1 MLFRTQDGIVVP
13 AVTADQMRE
22 VDRIAVEEFGL
33 GILQMMENAGRNL
46 ALNVMDMLDRAKA
59 SPEPCPEPFDPS
71 TLRLRSG
78 QASLRTGFA
87 QDKRGRRENQ
97 RGEVTVLAGS
107 GGNGGGGLCC
117 ARHLHNRGF
126 KVWVV
131 LDRDPRMLRGAAAN
145 QLNILQTAGLQ
156 PADPTQASELMGRS
170 QIVVDALI
178 GYGLRG
184 APRGS
189 TAELIELCNQHA
201 ARVLSLDVPSGLDA
215 TTGEAPGPVVRPERT
230 LTLALPKT
238 GLQRVP
244 GDLYLADIGIP
255 PEVFQR
261 LGVPLQPPF
270 GEKYWI
276 RLIRR
281 SKD

>member
-1 MLFRTQDGIVVP
+1 MNDRLFQTKEGVWVP
-13 AVTADQMRE
+13 AVTAEQMRE
-22 VDRIAVEEFGL
+22 VDRIAMEEFGL

-46 ALNVMDMLDRAKA
+46 AENVMDMLGGA
-59 SPEPCPEPFDPS
+59 
-71 TLRLRSG
+71 
-78 QASLRTGFA
+78 
-87 QDKRGRRENQ
+87 

-126 KVWVV
+126 RVWVV
-131 LDRDPRMLRGAAAN
+131 LSKEAAILSGAARN
-145 QLNILQTAGLQ
+145 QLQILQSAGVQ
-156 PADPTQASELMGRS
+156 PVDPSQAEDVIRRA

-178 GYGLRG
+178 GYSLRG
-184 APRGS
+184 TPQGRA
-189 TAELIELCNQHA
+189 AELIELCNLHA

-215 TTGEAPGPVVRPERT
+215 TTGEAPGPVVHPERT

-255 PEVFQR
+255 PEVYHR
-261 LGVPLQPPF
+261 LGLSFELPF
-270 GEKYWI
+270 GERYWI
-276 RLIRR
+276 RLERGPHTPE
-281 SKD
+281 SG

>member
-1 MLFRTQDGIVVP
+1 MSEARDVVFFRTEDGIVVP
-13 AVTADQMRE
+13 AVTAEQMLA
-22 VDRIAVEEFGL
+22 VDRMAVEEFGL
-33 GILQMMENAGRNL
+33 GMLQMMENAGRNL
-46 ALNVMDMLDRAKA
+46 ALNVMDMLDVAQA
-59 SPEPCPEPFDPS
+59 SPE
-71 TLRLRSG
+71 
-78 QASLRTGFA
+78 Q
-87 QDKRGRRENQ
+87 RR
-97 RGEVTVLAGS
+97 RGEVTVLAGA

-131 LDRDPRMLRGAAAN
+131 LDRDPRMLRGAAAH
-145 QLNILQTAGLQ
+145 QLNILQAAGLQ
-156 PADPTQASELMGRS
+156 PADPIQAGKLMGRS

-184 APRGS
+184 APRGR

-201 ARVLSLDVPSGLDA
+201 ARVLCLDVPSGLDA
-215 TTGEAPGPVVRPERT
+215 TTGEASGPVVRPERT

-261 LGVPLQPPF
+261 LGVPFQPPF
-270 GEKYWI
+270 EEKYWI
-276 RLIRR
+276 PLVRR

>member
-1 MLFRTQDGIVVP
+1 MSEARDVVFFRTLDDIVVP
-13 AVTADQMRE
+13 AVTAEQMRE
-22 VDRIAVEEFGL
+22 VDRMAVEEFGL

-46 ALNVMDMLDRAKA
+46 ALNVMDMLDLAQA
-59 SPEPCPEPFDPS
+59 SPEPCPEPFD
-71 TLRLRSG
+71 
-78 QASLRTGFA
+78 FA
-87 QDKRGRRENQ
+87 QDKLRRRGSR

-107 GGNGGGGLCC
+107 GGNGGGGLCS

-131 LDRDPRMLRGAAAN
+131 LDRDPGMLRGATAN
-145 QLNILQTAGLQ
+145 QLNILQAAGLQ
-156 PADPTQASELMGRS
+156 PADPIQAGELIGRS

-184 APRGS
+184 APRGR

-215 TTGEAPGPVVRPERT
+215 TTGEASGPVVRPERT

-261 LGVPLQPPF
+261 LGVPFQPLF
-270 GEKYWI
+270 EERYWI

>member
-1 MLFRTQDGIVVP
+1 MD
-13 AVTADQMRE
+13 
-22 VDRIAVEEFGL
+22 
-33 GILQMMENAGRNL
+33 ILDL
-46 ALNVMDMLDRAKA
+46 AQA
-59 SPEPCPEPFDPS
+59 SREPCPEPFD
-71 TLRLRSG
+71 
-78 QASLRTGFA
+78 FA
-87 QDKRGRRENQ
+87 QDKLSR

-145 QLNILQTAGLQ
+145 QLNILQAAGLQ
-156 PADPTQASELMGRS
+156 PADPTQAGEMMGRS

-184 APRGS
+184 APRGR
-189 TAELIELCNQHA
+189 TAELIELCNQDA

-261 LGVPLQPPF
+261 LGMPF
-270 GEKYWI
+270 QILFEEKYWI

-281 SKD
+281 SKDQKSMAQAEKCPQALDGCHNS